1 MTDNSILL
9 KKAKDGDIS
18 ARNKIVEENMGLV
31 WSVVKHFSGRG
42 DSEDLAQIGAIG
54 LIKAASNFNTD
65 FNVKFSTYAVP
76 MITGEIK
83 RYLRDDGPI
92 KVSRK
97 LKEIAAKGRKC
108 EEILRKKLGRD
119 PKISEISKMCEVDT
133 DELVSAFD
141 ACVAPESIYEYIYDN
156 ISIIDGLSSEGHEE
170 TIINHVLIE
179 QMLKNLKPKER
190 QVMILRYI
198 QGKSQTEI
206 AKIIGV
212 SQVQISR
219 IEKNTLNKMKNL
231 SGSEL

>member
-1 MTDNSILL
+1 MADNSILL
-9 KKAKDGDIS
+9 KRAKEGDIS

-133 DELVSAFD
+133 EELVSAFD

-206 AKIIGV
+206 AKIIG
-212 SQVQISR
+212 SLRYRYQELKR
-219 IEKNTLNKMKNL
+219 IP
-231 SGSEL
+231 

>member
-1 MTDNSILL
+1 MADNSILL
-9 KKAKDGDIS
+9 KRAKEGDIS

-31 WSVVKHFSGRG
+31 GSVVKHFSGRG

-108 EEILRKKLGRD
+108 EEILRIKLGRD

-198 QGKSQTEI
+198 KGKSQTEI
-206 AKIIGV
+206 AKVIGV
-212 SQVQISR
+212 SQVQVSR

>member
-1 MTDNSILL
+1 MADNSILL
-9 KKAKDGDIS
+9 KRAKEGDIS

-42 DSEDLAQIGAIG
+42 DLEDLAQIGAIG

-141 ACVAPESIYEYIYDN
+141 ACVAPESIYEYVYDN

-198 QGKSQTEI
+198 KGKSQTEI
-206 AKIIGV
+206 AKVIGV
-212 SQVQISR
+212 SQVQVSR

>member
-1 MTDNSILL
+1 MADNSILL
-9 KKAKDGDIS
+9 KRAKEGDIS